1 MKEKQS
7 ISVLPKGFGGSNL
20 CSELAVSPDGR
31 FVYAA
36 ARGHDAVA
44 VLAVGA
50 GGELTWASEAWS
62 HADYPRSFAIDP
74 AGRFLFACNQKG
86 DAVTSFQIDPHSG
99 GLTFTGQFVPVGAP
113 VTMTFLN

>member
-1 MKEKQS
+1 M
-7 ISVLPKGFGGSNL
+7 LPKGFGGSNL

-36 ARGHDAVA
+36 ARGHDAIA
-44 VLAVGA
+44 ELAVGA

-62 HADYPRSFAIDP
+62 HADYPRSFAMDP

-86 DAVTSFQIDPHSG
+86 DAVTPFQIDPHSG

-113 VTMTFLN
+113 VTMTFLG